1 MNLENFDQKS
11 TIIINA
17 AFSYASENNYAYL
30 TPLNLLEVMIKTNEE
45 VKSTLHHFSVDADNL
60 YKESLRY
67 SAKSKKKKENEETLI
82 QGNIIMLMEQAQNEA
97 KSLGSKKVNS
107 NIILLVLTS
116 DISPQSKLLLKSH
129 GLTFQKIFEFLKS
142 NTANK
147 NLELEF
153 TKKYTLDIT
162 SLALNNKIDPIIG
175 REEEIKRTIQII
187 SRRTKNNPILIGDP
201 GVGKTA
207 IAEGIGIKIIEN
219 QIPDNLKNSKL
230 LSLDLSSML
239 AGAKFRGEFE
249 ERLKNLLNEIN
260 DMGSVILFID
270 EIHTIIGTGASEG
283 SLDVANIIK
292 PALARGNLQCI
303 GATTLDEYRKY
314 FEKDAALTRRFQPI
328 FINEPSVNDT
338 ISILRGLKEKYE
350 LHHGISISD
359 KAIVSSAI
367 LSNRYIATRKLP
379 DKAIDLIDEAASK
392 RKIELKSKP
401 VEAEKIENKI
411 IKNKIEIESLQSDKE
426 NSKKR
431 IELLENDN
439 KKLKISLDK
448 ILKEWKSYE
457 EKISN
462 LNSLKETLENKKIEL
477 KSAERKGDLNLAGK
491 LTHLTIPEI
500 EQNIKETENTNKIIL
515 DNKKVTEDDIAV
527 ILSNWTGIPTTKI
540 LETEKSSLL
549 NLENI
554 LHTKIIGQDKAIKAV
569 SSVIKRSRT
578 GINNPNKPIGS
589 FLFLGPTGVGKTE
602 IAKTLANYLF
612 NSNKELL
619 TIDMSEFSEKHSVS
633 KLIGSPPGYVG
644 FDDGGRLT
652 KEVRERPFKVI
663 LFDEIEKAHSEIF
676 NIFLQ
681 ILDEGRLIDGKG
693 KYADF
698 RNTIIVLTSNLGSSF
713 LLNGEKE
720 KAFDVLKK
728 NFKPEFLN
736 RLDEI
741 IIFDKLSKNNIKLI
755 IKKELLDFQ
764 KRLAEKKIYIDF
776 SDNIISYLTLNGHSS
791 EYGARPLK
799 RLIEKKIGT
808 FIADEIIKNN
818 IRDEY
823 RILLDIKKGLLNYK
837 YVN

>member
-17 AFSYASENNYAYL
+17 AFNYAAENNYAYL
-30 TPLNLLEVMIKTNEE
+30 TPVNILEVMLKTNEA
-45 VKSTLHHFSVDADNL
+45 VKLTMEYFSINIDTLYLDSQN
-60 YKESLRY
+60 Y
-67 SAKSKKKKENEETLI
+67 SKKSKKKKDNEDTLI
-82 QGNIIMLMEQAQNEA
+82 QGNVIMLMEQAQNEA
-97 KSLGSKKVNS
+97 KKIGSKKINS
-107 NIILLVLTS
+107 NIILLALTS
-116 DISPQSKLLLKSH
+116 DISPQSKLLLEKH
-129 GLTFQKIFEFLKS
+129 GITYQKLFDFLKS
-142 NTANK
+142 KKNNK

-153 TKKYTLDIT
+153 VKKYTVDIT

-249 ERLKNLLNEIN
+249 ERLKNLLSEIN
-260 DMGSVILFID
+260 DLENVILFID

-359 KAIVSSAI
+359 KAIVSAAI
-367 LSNRYIATRKLP
+367 LSNRYIAIRKLP

-401 VEAEKIENKI
+401 VKAEKIENQI
-411 IKNKIEIESLQSDKE
+411 IKNKIEIESLKSDKD
-426 NSKKR
+426 NSKER
-431 IELLENDN
+431 VQLLESDNIEL
-439 KKLKISLDK
+439 KKSLD
-448 ILKEWKSYE
+448 LLLEEWKAYE
-457 EKISN
+457 EKMEN
-462 LNSLKETLENKKIEL
+462 LNSLKEILEKKKMEL
-477 KSAERKGDLNLAGK
+477 KLAERKGDLNLAGE
-491 LTHLTIPEI
+491 LTHLLIPDI
-500 EQNIKETENTNKIIL
+500 EQNIKKTESANKIIL
-515 DNKKVTEDDIAV
+515 ENKKVTENDIAI
-527 ILSNWTGIPTTKI
+527 ILSNWTGIPTAKI

-554 LHTKIIGQDKAIKAV
+554 LHKRIIGQNKAIEAI

-602 IAKTLANYLF
+602 IAKTLAKYLF
-612 NSNKELL
+612 NSEKELL

-663 LFDEIEKAHSEIF
+663 LFDEIEKAHPEVF

-681 ILDEGRLIDGKG
+681 ILDEGRLIDSKG
-693 KYADF
+693 KYANF
-698 RNTIIVLTSNLGSSF
+698 KNTIIILTSNLGSSF
-713 LLNGEKE
+713 LLKGETE
-720 KAFDVLKK
+720 QAFEALKK

-741 IIFDKLSKNNIKLI
+741 ITFEKLSENNMELI
-755 IKKELLDFQ
+755 INKELLDFK
-764 KRLAEKKIYIDF
+764 KRLADKKIYIDF
-776 SDNIISYLTLNGHSS
+776 SDNIISYLTLNGFNS

-808 FIADEIIKNN
+808 FIADQIIKNN
-818 IRDEY
+818 IKDECK
-823 RILLDIKKGLLNYK
+823 ILLDIKEELLKFTQIN
-837 YVN
+837 